1 MPIFDLGDAM
11 EKEDHTWEKYD
22 AQIEEYKSLRQE
34 IMSRQNARRLILG
47 FTITA
52 IGSIIGFVLQGEIA
66 LEYDLDYYAFSLII
80 FAIVIIIAA
89 LILTIHHTQQID
101 VIGAYIRKFIKPK
114 MPGLNWQTY
123 WFRYRELRR
132 SSPKTAGLPLG
143 TSKPLSLYYA
153 FLTLSTYSI
162 MFIKGLHNHLVA
174 LILLSM
180 IVLCSFACSYD
191 LYKRKT
197 RGWKINWD
205 ALENQEQ

>member
-1 MPIFDLGDAM
+1 M
-11 EKEDHTWEKYD
+11 EKEDHTREKYD

-101 VIGAYIRKFIKPK
+101 VIGAYIRKFIEPK

-132 SSPKTAGLPLG
+132 YSPKTAGLPLG

-162 MFIKGLHNHLVA
+162 TFIKGLHNHLVA

-180 IVLCSFACSYD
+180 IVLCSFCM
-191 LYKRKT
+191 L
-197 RGWKINWD
+197 
-205 ALENQEQ
+205 L

>member
-1 MPIFDLGDAM
+1 M
-11 EKEDHTWEKYD
+11 EKEDHTREKYD

-101 VIGAYIRKFIKPK
+101 VIGAYIRKFIEPK

-132 SSPKTAGLPLG
+132 YSPKTAGLPLG

-162 MFIKGLHNHLVA
+162 TFIKGLHNHLVA

-197 RGWKINWD
+197 RGWRINWD